1 MMRGIAS
8 VSGSSGGSS
17 GVGGGR
23 RVAGKAL
30 WETLKTSALTVVEA
44 GDMNSSIQL
53 ANALG
58 GSNDAQYLEDSISP
72 STVRQQLTSS
82 DILTNHASLIKA
94 MKWLLASVSK
104 GRNVS
109 DFFPHVVKLVAC
121 PSLEVRK
128 MVYVYLQQYA
138 NYNDECRELALL
150 SINAFQRALSDQEPY
165 IRALALRVMTCIHVP
180 DVLQIQILAVQTCLK
195 DSSPYVRKCAANAIM
210 KLHSLVDDDVFVLEE
225 ALLTLLETEESP
237 MVLSSAVICLYEMN
251 VPLMNFHSIYRKLC
265 HWLVDME
272 DAGQVIVM
280 DLLSRYCRQFF
291 MEPHVAKPEH
301 SATLIDDQRRIHR
314 PHLYGSNSTSRN
326 GEEKISE
333 EGITLEAAN
342 RTSKEQRS
350 LVKKVKR
357 RVVRKAFYSD
367 EEDESS
373 EEEVQVL
380 QETGQPLLLTTG
392 NPLNNN
398 NNHHNASGSGNS
410 REEEYDLLEEDHAL
424 LLTCSLPLFKSRNAA
439 VVMAVASLHYYCGLP
454 TITTRSTI
462 GKALVRI
469 YHDSREIQYVVLTCI
484 RRLAQVCPSAFTPYL
499 PDFFVKGMDPSFTRL
514 IKLEILLCLALEPSS
529 ITACCNEFRTYI
541 RHDDKVFCCAS
552 IQAVGHMVH
561 LAHFVLPKFNEDAS
575 LVALNGLHGI
585 TALTH
590 TSSPPTTV
598 VTTCIS
604 AMCHILLL
612 LFQHP
617 PKDDPHSVMCMA
629 IKRLLVLTLTSLSGE
644 SQWEVPIVPP
654 VSVVSALSL
663 LGQYFYGTNQDYL
676 NLKKRDLSEL
686 RLQLLRGCFHQYPD
700 GEDAVKCASL
710 HLAHKA
716 CSKKFN
722 EEEVI
727 LAQGI
732 LECASVDVSVQ
743 VRDVARTNMGMLNTP
758 MSLSMCPPPTWLP
771 MSETNQEFRFGT
783 LSSLVHHA
791 AGNAYV
797 PLPPWATHNSP
808 STLREPPQQQ
818 SSKEPTTTNNTNI
831 SSTVD
836 SFYDSED
843 DDDDTTSSEDDDT
856 SSDDDSEYDSSSED
870 EDEDDDDDDDS
881 SSEESESEEE
891 EIIETTAAA
900 TAAVQVT
907 TLLPTETIKQQVNV
921 EEEDDDDDDSS
932 SSYETDTD
940 TSEEEDSSDEEEE
953 LVTTTAAVTSTGGLL
968 DITPAAVASTVVEKK
983 KEGDVSSLS
992 QGLEGLVMTPLVQ
1005 ESSTSV
1011 SSSSSC
1017 SHWKVQVRPELSGGL
1032 LLQTRFMRDGKKVEI
1047 FIANKRTDNRLLRRI
1062 RVVARNNQAK
1072 IPPNEM
1078 STLKPNQSYTLTTEL
1093 LSSSSAQFHLQTSH
1107 HATIPF
1113 TIQVPLGETLE
1124 PITLSQQEF
1133 DDTLSKLTGIHQRS
1147 TYSITKSSVS
1157 VEDLQRFANLTK
1169 ISDTCC
1175 AAKLNDLTICV
1186 QLQQKQLIVA
1196 CDNTMIL
1203 NNLME
1208 VLKQVFT

>member
-1 MMRGIAS
+1 MRGLAS
-8 VSGSSGGSS
+8 VSGISGGNSGSGGSS
-17 GVGGGR
+17 R
-23 RVAGKAL
+23 RVGGKAL

-138 NYNDECRELALL
+138 NYNEECRELALL

-210 KLHSLVDDDVFVLEE
+210 KLHSLVEDEYILTE
-225 ALLTLLETEESP
+225 ALLKLLETEESP

-251 VPLMNFHSIYRKLC
+251 IPLMNFHSIYRKLC

-291 MEPHVAKPEH
+291 MEPHVANLEH

-314 PHLYGSNSTSRN
+314 PHLYGNNSTTRSNS

-333 EGITLEAAN
+333 EGGGISLEAAN
-342 RTSKEQRS
+342 RSSKEQRS

-367 EEDESS
+367 KEDESS

-380 QETGQPLLLTTG
+380 QETGQPLFLS
-392 NPLNNN
+392 NDNNHLNNN
-398 NNHHNASGSGNS
+398 TGGSGNS
-410 REEEYDLLEEDHAL
+410 REEEYDSLEEDHAL

-484 RRLAQVCPSAFTPYL
+484 RRLVQVCPSAFTPYL

-561 LAHFVLPKFNEDAS
+561 LAHFVLPKFDEDAS

-585 TALTH
+585 TTLTY

-598 VTTCIS
+598 LTTCIS
-604 AMCHILLL
+604 TMCHILLL
-612 LFQHP
+612 LIQHP
-617 PKDDPHSVMCMA
+617 PKEDPHSVMCMA
-629 IKRLLVLTLTSLSGE
+629 MKRLLGLTLTSLSGD

-654 VSVVSALSL
+654 ASVVPALSL
-663 LGQYFYGTNQDYL
+663 LGQYFYSTNQDYL
-676 NLKKRDLSEL
+676 NLKKRDPPL
-686 RLQLLRGCFHQYPD
+686 LLR
-700 GEDAVKCASL
+700 
-710 HLAHKA
+710 
-716 CSKKFN
+716 
-722 EEEVI
+722 I
-727 LAQGI
+727 L
-732 LECASVDVSVQ
+732 V
-743 VRDVARTNMGMLNTP
+743 
-758 MSLSMCPPPTWLP
+758 
-771 MSETNQEFRFGT
+771 
-783 LSSLVHHA
+783 
-791 AGNAYV
+791 
-797 PLPPWATHNSP
+797 
-808 STLREPPQQQ
+808 QQ
-818 SSKEPTTTNNTNI
+818 STHSMI
-831 SSTVD
+831 
-836 SFYDSED
+836 
-843 DDDDTTSSEDDDT
+843 
-856 SSDDDSEYDSSSED
+856 
-870 EDEDDDDDDDS
+870 
-881 SSEESESEEE
+881 
-891 EIIETTAAA
+891 
-900 TAAVQVT
+900 AVMMT
-907 TLLPTETIKQQVNV
+907 M
-921 EEEDDDDDDSS
+921 
-932 SSYETDTD
+932 
-940 TSEEEDSSDEEEE
+940 
-953 LVTTTAAVTSTGGLL
+953 
-968 DITPAAVASTVVEKK
+968 
-983 KEGDVSSLS
+983 
-992 QGLEGLVMTPLVQ
+992 MTPLVVKKTTILAVMMTQ
-1005 ESSTSV
+1005 NMNPPPPQKKKRMMILAV
-1011 SSSSSC
+1011 
-1017 SHWKVQVRPELSGGL
+1017 K
-1032 LLQTRFMRDGKKVEI
+1032 KKVI
-1047 FIANKRTDNRLLRRI
+1047 PKR
-1062 RVVARNNQAK
+1062 K
-1072 IPPNEM
+1072 
-1078 STLKPNQSYTLTTEL
+1078 K
-1093 LSSSSAQFHLQTSH
+1093 
-1107 HATIPF
+1107 
-1113 TIQVPLGETLE
+1113 
-1124 PITLSQQEF
+1124 
-1133 DDTLSKLTGIHQRS
+1133 
-1147 TYSITKSSVS
+1147 
-1157 VEDLQRFANLTK
+1157 
-1169 ISDTCC
+1169 
-1175 AAKLNDLTICV
+1175 
-1186 QLQQKQLIVA
+1186 
-1196 CDNTMIL
+1196 
-1203 NNLME
+1203 
-1208 VLKQVFT
+1208 